1 MSEEAPKTNKPVTKL
16 EEITAKIGED
26 DALPDDALEQVVG
39 GDVQIGQRGSN
50 GQQ

>member
-1 MSEEAPKTNKPVTKL
+1 MSEETSKTDKPVTKI
-16 EEITAKIGED
+16 EEKD
-26 DALPDDALEQVVG
+26 DALPDEALEQVTG